1 MCLTDRVKHSL
12 QGLLKP
18 SNNLLLVT
26 VVTVLLFGLQQQVKN
41 RILLFFR
48 VIISGTGSWGQEGW
62 KQMNEMY
69 DWCPLCAVDNNCVF
83 TVTVSTGTLAWVRAA
98 CNIHKKAMW
107 RAGWRIWFIPEPSW
121 QPATQWDTCDCSMHS
136 LWNTSWLSI
145 TSYKDLLC
153 TLRLLY

>member
-62 KQMNEMY
+62 KKMNEMY
-69 DWCPLCAVDNNCVF
+69 DWCPLCAVDNNCVSSLWLWVLESLHESEQHVTF
-83 TVTVSTGTLAWVRAA
+83 TRRQCDERDEESDLSLSPADNQQLNETLATAV
-98 CNIHKKAMW
+98 CIHCETPHGFQSRHIKTYCA
-107 RAGWRIWFIPEPSW
+107 
-121 QPATQWDTCDCSMHS
+121 
-136 LWNTSWLSI
+136 L
-145 TSYKDLLC
+145 
-153 TLRLLY
+153 